1 MPAAAGAVSAGAGP
15 DAVAMADDGE
25 WVRAWAS
32 SRNWTVEFANTQ
44 FARAFALVG
53 DAFPYRSRPAGNG
66 ADVRYREQFRR
77 LVASVA
83 VARAEVQSTSKGK
96 EPEHG
101 PSALFDEQLVS
112 ALRGVV
118 AALDAD
124 AGPVS
129 ATGTGPE
136 SGGAQ
141 LVTGAGGAVDDAVQV
156 LATLVPGV
164 RVRELPQLH
173 QAVRSAAPAAEDA
186 QEDTDNASLPG
197 EADAVIRTLALE
209 DLPRTLALWAHTAYS
224 TLRPM
229 PLSVDAAAVDALHQ
243 QRADHIRDIVTTAQ
257 HTAHTQ
263 ATTPS
268 RQDIHRETAH
278 LVARTADQPRI
289 PGQSGARTTL
299 TPRDRHDLRTETVRH
314 LRTLYGDTPP
324 TTAIRTG
331 PDIRTWDDLVTEDT
345 TLHHWTTLSDTERHL
360 PLTGQ
365 AWLLAPHYL
374 THPTPP
380 RMHGGTKR
388 IDDSTLYAAFKQ
400 YFAKPENRNTVPTQD
415 TEEKV
420 PTGRTQG
427 ADTTSGATASTTIV
441 PIGWVAEKMRTRGRV
456 LSDELYALLV
466 ANRWLM
472 TIKKVN
478 KKGETVWSLERHQ
491 DMQDRLH
498 AAAYAAFYRANKGQQ
513 PRNGNAASKVW
524 GLDVGN
530 HLSHL
535 AEGHRENMNEA
546 LINILRENNV
556 SIEKRVYS
564 DRLFA
569 DWKRSSDVALL
580 PVTEEPPDWWPGNS
594 SARPETV
601 EDSEYSYVSG
611 RGRVP
616 ALGPAS
622 SSRTVDPGSHMA
634 GHHTQPAPLALGH
647 EPALP
652 QPDNNTS
659 ASANGPKRR
668 KTNVP
673 RALRAREI
681 DVWFEDTKNHGK
693 VPRSTRRFDSSKS
706 GRVLRGFLGYWRHL
720 RKRGQYADSLDD
732 PILQALQA
740 GGAPLDIQER
750 PTEDKPDRVAF

>member
-1 MPAAAGAVSAGAGP
+1 
-15 DAVAMADDGE
+15 MADDGE

-112 ALRGVV
+112 ALRGVA

-141 LVTGAGGAVDDAVQV
+141 LVTGAGGAVDDAMQV

-197 EADAVIRTLALE
+197 EADAMIRTLALE

-345 TLHHWTTLSDTERHL
+345 
-360 PLTGQ
+360 
-365 AWLLAPHYL
+365 
-374 THPTPP
+374 
-380 RMHGGTKR
+380 
-388 IDDSTLYAAFKQ
+388 
-400 YFAKPENRNTVPTQD
+400 
-415 TEEKV
+415 
-420 PTGRTQG
+420 
-427 ADTTSGATASTTIV
+427 
-441 PIGWVAEKMRTRGRV
+441 
-456 LSDELYALLV
+456 
-466 ANRWLM
+466 
-472 TIKKVN
+472 
-478 KKGETVWSLERHQ
+478 
-491 DMQDRLH
+491 
-498 AAAYAAFYRANKGQQ
+498 
-513 PRNGNAASKVW
+513 
-524 GLDVGN
+524 
-530 HLSHL
+530 
-535 AEGHRENMNEA
+535 
-546 LINILRENNV
+546 
-556 SIEKRVYS
+556 
-564 DRLFA
+564 
-569 DWKRSSDVALL
+569 
-580 PVTEEPPDWWPGNS
+580 
-594 SARPETV
+594 
-601 EDSEYSYVSG
+601 
-611 RGRVP
+611 
-616 ALGPAS
+616 
-622 SSRTVDPGSHMA
+622 
-634 GHHTQPAPLALGH
+634 
-647 EPALP
+647 
-652 QPDNNTS
+652 
-659 ASANGPKRR
+659 
-668 KTNVP
+668 
-673 RALRAREI
+673 
-681 DVWFEDTKNHGK
+681 
-693 VPRSTRRFDSSKS
+693 
-706 GRVLRGFLGYWRHL
+706 
-720 RKRGQYADSLDD
+720 
-732 PILQALQA
+732 
-740 GGAPLDIQER
+740 
-750 PTEDKPDRVAF
+750 